1 LKHTVTKNDK
11 KRKKEVQLEVESL
24 EKELKERHKRE
35 LDELESKLKTTQ
47 IEDTTADNDVQNS
60 GENEPVKKLTKT
72 QKQRVSF

>member
-1 LKHTVTKNDK
+1 M
-11 KRKKEVQLEVESL
+11 QLEVESL